1 MNGKLALSDVG
12 EHRAESTNNSTR
24 TAIKHFNKFLEY
36 LDHEYKSFES
46 MSSENFTQ
54 ALIGRYADYLSK
66 VAKIQSYKSIL
77 DYVSSI
83 KTRILKDFP
92 ANTNMKDTVWY
103 TNTRSNIKKLSL
115 LQKAD
120 DEENNVVSESA
131 KKKEH
136 MGTSMPEDH
145 HSYIGNTLFEK
156 GDRQSMADRCLF
168 ALNWTCIGKYH
179 GMLFFRIGDFIMA

>member
-1 MNGKLALSDVG
+1 
-12 EHRAESTNNSTR
+12 
-24 TAIKHFNKFLEY
+24 
-36 LDHEYKSFES
+36 
-46 MSSENFTQ
+46 
-54 ALIGRYADYLSK
+54 
-66 VAKIQSYKSIL
+66 
-77 DYVSSI
+77 
-83 KTRILKDFP
+83 
-92 ANTNMKDTVWY
+92 
-103 TNTRSNIKKLSL
+103 L

-156 GDRQSMADRCLF
+156 GDRQSIADRCLF

-179 GMLFFRIGDFIMA
+179 GMLFFLNCRFNPWHDISCHNNTYFFFF